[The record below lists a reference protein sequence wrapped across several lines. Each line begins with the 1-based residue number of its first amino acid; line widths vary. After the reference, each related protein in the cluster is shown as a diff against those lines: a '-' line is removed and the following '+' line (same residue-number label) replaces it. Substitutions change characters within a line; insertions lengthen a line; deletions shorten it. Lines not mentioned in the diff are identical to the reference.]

1 MDKYYLIFKFTL
13 WSLLDTILRDKP
25 RILSLLVM
33 LIMIYSIFRF
43 ADQIL
48 YRRYDGNTLY
58 IIVCSETVKNNI
70 IYHFSELHIKNISCV
85 ITVSNRL
92 STTELSKPGVP
103 LHGAKF
109 VYANEDVAAFYIDNA
124 FATTGCLMM
133 ANNNNTMVAVTCR
146 HAVKDVE
153 TCYTLIENSVITLGQ
168 KQQSGNEMKFLHD
181 DIAVIVVDN
190 ETQFVVN
197 QKCEKLLLD
206 TSDIPSPAQIYLSS
220 LETGDIVHKRGAKTG
235 LTTGVVNGVKFE
247 KIGNFIF
254 PSWVIYVIGRDGKPF
269 ADKGDSGCLVFRHSM
284 SPVSNVLDVCAMVIR
299 KIDIPI
305 QNPDILCFPFNEG
318 CESLQKNVPDIQN
331 LTFFNV

>member
-1 MDKYYLIFKFTL
+1 MEKYYLIFKFTL

-48 YRRYDGNTLY
+48 YRRYDGNTVY

-70 IYHFSELHIKNISCV
+70 IYHFSELRIENISYF
-85 ITVSNRL
+85 ITVDSRL
-92 STTELSKPGVP
+92 SITALSKPGVP

-109 VYANEDVAAFYIDNA
+109 VYENKDVDDFYIDNA
-124 FATTGCLMM
+124 FATAGALMM

-146 HAVKDVE
+146 HAVEDVE
-153 TCYTLIENSVITLGQ
+153 SCYTLIEDSVIKLGQ
-168 KQQSGNEMKFLHD
+168 KQQSGNRMKFLHD

-190 ETQFVVN
+190 ETHFVVN

-206 TSDIPSPAQIYLSS
+206 TSDIPTPAQICLSS

-235 LTTGVVNGVKFE
+235 LTTGIVNDVKFE

-254 PSWVIYVIGRDGKPF
+254 PSTVIYVIGRDGKPF
-269 ADKGDSGCLVFRHSM
+269 ADKGDSGSLVFRHPM
-284 SPVSNVLDVCAMVIR
+284 SPVSNVLDVCAMVNG

-305 QNPDILCFPFNEG
+305 QNPDVLCFPFNEG
-318 CESLQKNVPDIQN
+318 CESLRKNVPDIQN